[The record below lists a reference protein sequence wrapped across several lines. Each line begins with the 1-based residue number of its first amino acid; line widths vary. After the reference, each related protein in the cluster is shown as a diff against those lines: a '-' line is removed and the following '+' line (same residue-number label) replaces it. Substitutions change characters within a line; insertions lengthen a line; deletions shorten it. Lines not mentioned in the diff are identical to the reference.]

1 MQLFAYDGNTEGLYR
16 GAIMESGTYVPFGDI
31 TDGQKYYD
39 ALIEQTGC
47 STSTDTLGCL
57 RTVPYEQLSI
67 AINSS
72 PSIMSY
78 QVSVRNTVND
88 EDVLTFLYLLKSII
102 LAWLPRV
109 DGVFL
114 PSTFQRALLEGK
126 VANVPLI
133 TGVCIL
139 YLFGTS
145 ILKRFTQDVEDEGS
159 IFSISALNVSY
170 VSLSACN

>member
-88 EDVLTFLYLLKSII
+88 EDVLTLLYLLKSII

-114 PSTFQRALLEGK
+114 PSTFQRALFFVCCVLAGCRQPERRLSF
-126 VANVPLI
+126 VARLLGGLVDALASLRLPA
-133 TGVCIL
+133 CMP
-139 YLFGTS
+139 
-145 ILKRFTQDVEDEGS
+145 QQGS
-159 IFSISALNVSY
+159 
-170 VSLSACN
+170 